1 MLHRLSLRVLPSL
14 ALTVTEDSVRK
25 QKRIVMFV
33 PGLAAFALYRVA
45 KHVVSVAEPV
55 TLLVLSGLISVVTAV
70 CAYRIG
76 RRLPFGNITRADGI
90 PRVLWML
97 GWIGFVYGVQLSLL
111 VLALLWLV
119 GYDYSAHPDGPA
131 MMAIIIS
138 CTAVARDAFEIGHV
152 RFLQAGG
159 RPFATFPDGMALRTM
174 VNGSTM
180 SVTRWVLAGAVSC
193 CLVAAAMAPLAP
205 EFLRLMAQ
213 VAVVTLVAGAI
224 TLLAY
229 LDGRQEN
236 DGGWAR
242 AFASAGWAELVKFWW
257 WPGLAFAATYYL
269 VVIGALLFPLQQAN
283 PPTNMLIASGGA
295 VGALMGLYGYYLGY
309 RRRVEDRV
317 RQEVPASL
325 LRCPF
330 VMGILGRSGIGTQ
343 SSNGP
348 AAEATLSSSR
358 LKV

>member
-1 MLHRLSLRVLPSL
+1 MLHRLTLRVLPSL
-14 ALTVTEDSVRK
+14 ALAVTDEAVRR
-25 QKRIVMFV
+25 QKRLVMFV

-45 KHVVSVAEPV
+45 KHVVSVADPL
-55 TLLVLSGLISVVTAV
+55 TLLMLSGCISAVTAV
-70 CAYRIG
+70 CAYRVG
-76 RRLPFGNITRADGI
+76 RRVPFRRIPDVDGI
-90 PRVLWML
+90 SRIAWVV
-97 GWIGFVYGVQLSLL
+97 GWVGFVYGVQLSLL
-111 VLALLWLV
+111 VLALLWMV
-119 GYDYSAHPDGPA
+119 GYDYGQHPDGPA

-159 RPFATFPDGMALRTM
+159 RPFVTFPDGMALRTM
-174 VNGSTM
+174 VNGATL
-180 SVTRWVLAGAVSC
+180 SVARWVLAGAVSC

-205 EFLRLMAQ
+205 ESLRLMAQ
-213 VAVVTLVAGAI
+213 VAVVTLVAGVI

-229 LDGRQEN
+229 FDGRQEN
-236 DGGWAR
+236 DGGWMR

-269 VVIGALLFPLQQAN
+269 VVIGALVFPLQQAN
-283 PPTNMLIASGGA
+283 PSTNMLIASGA
-295 VGALMGLYGYYLGY
+295 AIGALMGLYGYYLGH
-309 RRRVEDRV
+309 RRQVEDRV

-343 SSNGP
+343 ASNGP
-348 AAEATLSSSR
+348 AAEATLSSPR